1 VNEYLDVEDAR
12 PPYAA
17 GGAVG
22 QDPLVA
28 GGPPYGSAGRKGQ
41 RALWFGIAAATA
53 VVTIA
58 AVGLPQIGWLAA
70 QTVTTTWSDH
80 HAIASVEV
88 YVTGGD
94 LTVQPSAGGDE
105 VSLRQTLTWTVNK
118 PQITETWQGG
128 TLLINEDCAAPSF
141 TVVNPCG
148 ASLVLTVP
156 ATVSVQSTLDSGS
169 LQVRGMTGSVN
180 ARARSG
186 DIDLEDD
193 SGTLWARADSGEIHG
208 AGLASQQA
216 TAQTLSGDVD
226 LAFTSAPTSVSASVA
241 SGNVIVTVP
250 HGATYRVSGQ
260 TSSGNRNVEQSIEDD
275 SSSRTITISSLSG
288 DALLS
293 YAGDN

>member
-1 VNEYLDVEDAR
+1 MNESFEFEDAR
-12 PPYAA
+12 PPHA
-17 GGAVG
+17 
-22 QDPLVA
+22 D
-28 GGPPYGSAGRKGQ
+28 GPTRVDGPARKGQ
-41 RALWFGIAAATA
+41 RALWYGIAGMTA
-53 VVTIA
+53 VVTIG
-58 AVGLPQIGWLAA
+58 AVGLPQVGWLAA
-70 QTVTTTWSDH
+70 QTTTTTWTTRH
-80 HAIASVEV
+80 PITAVEID
-88 YVTGGD
+88 VTGGD

-105 VSLRQTLTWTVNK
+105 VSLRQTLTWTINK

-128 TLLINEDCAAPSF
+128 TLLITEDCAAPSF

-169 LQVRGMTGSVN
+169 VQVRGMTGSVN

-186 DIDLEDD
+186 DIDLEAD
-193 SGTLWARADSGEIHG
+193 SGTLLARADSGEIHG
-208 AGLASQQA
+208 AGLASQQ
-216 TAQTLSGDVD
+216 TSAQTLSGDID
-226 LAFTSAPTSVSASVA
+226 LAFTSAPMSVSASVA

-260 TSSGNRNVEQSIEDD
+260 TSSGSRNIEQNIEDD
-275 SSSRTITISSLSG
+275 SSPRTITISSLSG